1 MKKNCVICGNEF
13 EVSIRL
19 LKTKKTCSQN
29 CAKKKNRLYARI
41 RRAVEDRDCIICGVK
56 FRPRSSQITCGSEC
70 RKKRIRW
77 RYKKQNNERRKDQT
91 YVKKLNERSR
101 LRFSVWYKNPENKL
115 KYQMAKREWLR
126 KDTKKHPT
134 TNTRKFFLSLKLGQ
148 SVQQTNTMKTTT
160 QTTVIQVPTAQE
172 IVQAFDR
179 LMKETKAVCGLL
191 AIACDANERIFDEII
206 ALDSRFNYNMLE
218 SMRKVG
224 KSELYE
230 ELLFDPSHNA
240 RRLLTFPPKQQQE
253 IYTKPIKIVKQVGG
267 KNVVEEKAFQK
278 LSKHECALV
287 LDESKKRVRTV
298 EEQIGFIKTPAPLRA
313 ERYEIHGDKLV
324 VLAKTEFSMTA
335 LEDILSRMKSKEIQ
349 KLVTK

>member
-1 MKKNCVICGNEF
+1 
-13 EVSIRL
+13 
-19 LKTKKTCSQN
+19 
-29 CAKKKNRLYARI
+29 
-41 RRAVEDRDCIICGVK
+41 
-56 FRPRSSQITCGSEC
+56 
-70 RKKRIRW
+70 
-77 RYKKQNNERRKDQT
+77 
-91 YVKKLNERSR
+91 
-101 LRFSVWYKNPENKL
+101 
-115 KYQMAKREWLR
+115 
-126 KDTKKHPT
+126 
-134 TNTRKFFLSLKLGQ
+134 
-148 SVQQTNTMKTTT
+148 MKTT
-160 QTTVIQVPTAQE
+160 QTEIIQVPTAQE

-287 LDESKKRVRTV
+287 LDDSKKRVRTV

-349 KLVTK
+349 KLVTKK